1 MGYCPRSCVSARQ
14 RSACGWCSARN
25 APRSSTSSSARG
37 CVLSDR
43 LHDADD
49 QHMRDRC
56 SGLGAGHTREIE
68 RSSCQEP
75 IIKGDTPMKRTVAFA
90 ALALLATASLMAQA
104 PKGWKV
110 RADRSTSASD
120 PDAAGTIKFTT
131 SGSGFH
137 VTTPQAA
144 VFWNPANTMSGNYS
158 LKGTFKLLKPSG
170 HTNYYGLVFGGSDLE
185 GAAQSYL
192 YFLVAQD
199 GSWLVKRRTGEAT
212 EDVVRKTPNDA
223 VKKPDGSGQSTNA
236 LEV

>member
-1 MGYCPRSCVSARQ
+1 
-14 RSACGWCSARN
+14 
-25 APRSSTSSSARG
+25 
-37 CVLSDR
+37 
-43 LHDADD
+43 
-49 QHMRDRC
+49 
-56 SGLGAGHTREIE
+56 
-68 RSSCQEP
+68 
-75 IIKGDTPMKRTVAFA
+75 MKRFA
-90 ALALLATASLMAQA
+90 VLASLALIVTVPLIAQA

-120 PDAAGTIKFTT
+120 PDAAGAIKFTT

-137 VTTPQAA
+137 ATTPQAA

-199 GSWLVKRRTGEAT
+199 GTWLVKRRNGEAT
-212 EDVVRKTPNDA
+212 ENVAPKTPSDA
-223 VKKPDGSGQSTNA
+223 VKKPDASGQSTNA
-236 LEV
+236 LEVRVRPDKTEYVVNGTVVTTTPKTGMTAKTDGTYGMRVNHLLEVHIDGFGVSKGT